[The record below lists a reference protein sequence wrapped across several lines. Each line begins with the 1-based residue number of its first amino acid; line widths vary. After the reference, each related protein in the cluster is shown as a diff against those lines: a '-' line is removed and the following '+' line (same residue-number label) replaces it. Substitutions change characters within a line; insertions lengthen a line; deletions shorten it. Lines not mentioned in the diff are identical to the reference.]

1 MTTALTY
8 EDLKGGWNVF
18 LKTAATTSTNVSF
31 TVSTMSNK
39 HQITWKPTT
48 ATPSSGIV
56 TFRVVPAGLTESSAN
71 EIVSTTINLT
81 SGLRKA
87 TISGVYKRIRGV
99 INKTSDIKFQQ
110 YYSGWRE

>member
-39 HQITWKPTT
+39 HQITWHPTT
-48 ATPSSGIV
+48 ANPSSGVV
-56 TFRVVPAGLTESSAN
+56 TLHFVPAGLAGTSGN
-71 EIVSTTINLT
+71 EIASTTIDLT
-81 SGLRKA
+81 SGLNMA
-87 TISGVYKRIRGV
+87 TISGVFRRIRGV
-99 INKTSDIKFQQ
+99 IDHTSKIDFQQ

>member
-48 ATPSSGIV
+48 GNPSTGVV
-56 TFRVVPAGLTESSAN
+56 TFRVVPAGMVATSAN
-71 EIVSTTINLT
+71 ELVSTTINLT
-81 SGLRKA
+81 SGMRKA
-87 TISGVYKRIRGV
+87 TISGVFKRIRGV
-99 INKTSDIKFQQ
+99 INKTSDINFQQ
-110 YYSGWRE
+110 FYSGWRE